1 VVAAIV
7 IVLIVIAAAAFIYLA
22 SSTSSSTTS
31 SSSSSA
37 SSSSTAS
44 SSSASSS
51 TSSSSSSSS
60 SGAPNTLTIDDVFWP
75 APADLN
81 QLVAIGE
88 VPYPNWLTYTV
99 YQPLVTLNASALYQ
113 QGVVQYLPDLAS
125 NFTQSADGMT
135 YTFNLRQGVKF
146 SDGNPFNAYQVWAEM
161 YGFYYL
167 SANSSSFLESYN
179 VFNMSQVNFG
189 PSSIALLN
197 QSGLINPSPAALS
210 MMQNQNWPIYV
221 TSPDTIVFHLQA
233 PFNYFLGTLVVYVGL
248 MFDVQWLLDHGG
260 FGTPAQ
266 MNTYFN
272 QNPIPGTGPYVVSGF
287 SEQSYVEFTQ
297 NPSYWGANLTAAQ
310 IKANPYLDPGHV
322 KNVVV
327 KANFNDLSRYTDLSS
342 GQAQIAGILSQDLP
356 LVQANPSQY
365 GVFQFPSK
373 AAVFVGIAM
382 NTQRYPTNIT
392 AVRQAIVHAINYTA
406 ISDSVFFGGLN
417 PMVGPEYPIFSQFY
431 DLGNLPPY
439 QYNVTEAQDILNAAN
454 IDPSTLPALQFRVVQ
469 GCDYCSSAAQIV
481 QFDLSQIGLTV
492 NIIVTPPSSYS
503 IPNIAGTG
511 SYSQALNA
519 SQTIAQLSWFG
530 TGTFAPAADTP
541 ADNWLLS
548 SNNETS
554 SNNWAIYSNPV
565 VQACVNAFTS
575 TSNTTLLTELCTKAQ
590 AQEYSDAPYIWLGT
604 IKLFFGA
611 GSIVWDKSS
620 VSSFY
625 VDPVYSGQSSTVIFN
640 TVTFVSPTA
649 QPVQLTPSLI
659 ASPLSSII
667 SSWFTTITRVKLP

>member
-1 VVAAIV
+1 VVAAVV
-7 IVLIVIAAAAFIYLA
+7 IVLIVVAAVAYVSLSSLSKSTSA
-22 SSTSSSTTS
+22 STSSAS

-37 SSSSTAS
+37 TG
-44 SSSASSS
+44 
-51 TSSSSSSSS
+51 T
-60 SGAPNTLTIDDVFWP
+60 SGAPSTLTIDDVFWP

-81 QLVAIGE
+81 QLTAIGE

-99 YQPLVTLNASALYQ
+99 YQPLITLNASALYG
-113 QGVVQYLPDLAS
+113 QGTVQYLPVLAD
-125 NFTQSADGMT
+125 NWTQSTDGRT

-146 SDGNPFNAYQVWAEM
+146 SDGNAFNAYQVWAEM

-167 SANSSSFLESYN
+167 SGNSSSFLESYN

-197 QSGLINPSPAALS
+197 QSGLINPSSAALT
-210 MMQNQNWPIYV
+210 MMENQNWPIYV
-221 TSPDTIVFHLQA
+221 TGPNTIVFHLQA

-248 MFDVQWLLDHGG
+248 MFDTQWLLDHGG

-287 SEQSYVEFTQ
+287 SEQTYVEFTQ
-297 NPSYWGANLTAAQ
+297 STSYWGANLTAAQ
-310 IKANPYLDPGHV
+310 IQANPYISPGNV

-327 KANFNDLSRYTDLSS
+327 NAKSDDVTRYADLTSD
-342 GQAQIAGILSQDLP
+342 QAQIAGILAQDLP
-356 LVQANPSQY
+356 AVQANPTQY

-382 NTQRYPTNIT
+382 NTQRSPTNIT
-392 AVRQAIVHAINYTA
+392 AVRQAIVHAINYTQ
-406 ISDSVFFGGLN
+406 ISDEVFFGGLN

-439 QYNVTEAQDILNAAN
+439 QYNVSESMAILKAAN
-454 IDPSTLPALQFRVVQ
+454 INTASLPALTFRVVQ
-469 GCDYCSSAAQIV
+469 GCSYCDLAAQLV
-481 QFDLSQIGLTV
+481 QNDLLQIGLTV
-492 NIIVTPPSSYS
+492 NIVVTAPSDYS

-511 SYSQALNA
+511 SYAQALNA

-548 SNNETS
+548 SNNNTS
-554 SNNWAIYSNPV
+554 SNNWAIYSNPI
-565 VQACVNAFTS
+565 VQACVDAFTS
-575 TSNTTLLTELCTKAQ
+575 TSNTTLLTNLCTKAQ

-611 GSIVWDKSS
+611 GSIVWNKN
-620 VSSFY
+620 VVNSFY

-640 TVTFVSPTA
+640 TVTFVTK
-649 QPVQLTPSLI
+649 
-659 ASPLSSII
+659 SS
-667 SSWFTTITRVKLP
+667 

>member
-1 VVAAIV
+1 VVAAVI
-7 IVLIVIAAAAFIYLA
+7 IVLIVIAAAAFVYLA
-22 SSTSSSTTS
+22 SSKSSTSTTS
-31 SSSSSA
+31 
-37 SSSSTAS
+37 
-44 SSSASSS
+44 SSS
-51 TSSSSSSSS
+51 TSSSSSISSASASSSTSTSSSSLS
-60 SGAPNTLTIDDVFWP
+60 SGAPNTLTVDDVFWP

-99 YQPLVTLNASALYQ
+99 YQPLVTLNASALYK

-125 NFTQSADGMT
+125 NWTQSSDGMT

-167 SANSSSFLESYN
+167 SANSSSFLESYS
-179 VFNMSQVNFG
+179 VFNMTNVNFG

-221 TSPDTIVFHLQA
+221 TGPDTIVFHLQA

-260 FGTPAQ
+260 FGTPVQ

-287 SEQSYVEFTQ
+287 SEQSYVAFTQ

-310 IKANPYLDPGHV
+310 IQANPYLDPGHV

-356 LVQANPSQY
+356 LVQANPTQY

-439 QYNVTEAQDILNAAN
+439 QYNVTEAQDILKAAN

-511 SYSQALNA
+511 SYAQALNA

-611 GSIVWDKSS
+611 GSIVWDKNS

>member
-1 VVAAIV
+1 MTLAILYESQVRNWPSSGRSYCNCPDCSRGGSVHLHLELEQTRAVAT
-7 IVLIVIAAAAFIYLA
+7 
-22 SSTSSSTTS
+22 SSTSSSPT
-31 SSSSSA
+31 
-37 SSSSTAS
+37 
-44 SSSASSS
+44 
-51 TSSSSSSSS
+51 
-60 SGAPNTLTIDDVFWP
+60 TLTIDDVFWP

-81 QLVAIGE
+81 QLTAIGE

-99 YQPLVTLNASALYQ
+99 YQPLITLNASALYG
-113 QGVVQYLPDLAS
+113 QGNVQYLPVLAS
-125 NFTQSADGMT
+125 NFSQSADGRT

-179 VFNMSQVNFG
+179 VFNIAPVNFG

-210 MMQNQNWPIYV
+210 MMENQNWPIYV
-221 TSPDTIVFHLQA
+221 TGPDTIVFHLAA

-248 MFDVQWLLDHGG
+248 MFDTQWLLDHGG
-260 FGTPAQ
+260 FGTPVQ

-287 SEQSYVEFTQ
+287 SENSYVQFQQ
-297 NPSYWGANLTAAQ
+297 NPNYWGASLTPAQ
-310 IKANPYLDPGHV
+310 IQANPYIDPGHV
-322 KNVVV
+322 KNVVIN
-327 KANFNDLSRYTDLSS
+327 ANFNDVSRYTDLST

-356 LVQANPSQY
+356 LVQAKPSQY

-382 NTQRYPTNIT
+382 NTQRSPTNIT

-406 ISDSVFFGGLN
+406 ISDTVFFGGLN

-439 QYNVTEAQDILNAAN
+439 QYNVTEALAILKAAN
-454 IDPSTLPALQFRVVQ
+454 INTASLPPLQFRVVQ
-469 GCDYCSSAAQIV
+469 GCDYCNSAAQIV
-481 QFDLSQIGLTV
+481 ALDLAKIGLTV
-492 NIIVTPPSSYS
+492 NIIITPASEYAL
-503 IPNIAGTG
+503 PNIAGTG
-511 SYSQALNA
+511 SYTQALNA
-519 SQTIAQLSWFG
+519 SQSVAQLSWFG

-548 SNNETS
+548 SNNNDGIQQLGDILEPGRPGVRRRVHLHLEHFADS
-554 SNNWAIYSNPV
+554 RPLYQGPGPGVQRRPV
-565 VQACVNAFTS
+565 HLAWHDQA
-575 TSNTTLLTELCTKAQ
+575 LLRSRLDRVEQ
-590 AQEYSDAPYIWLGT
+590 PGREN
-604 IKLFFGA
+604 
-611 GSIVWDKSS
+611 
-620 VSSFY
+620 FY

-640 TVTFVSPTA
+640 TVTFVSN
-649 QPVQLTPSLI
+649 
-659 ASPLSSII
+659 
-667 SSWFTTITRVKLP
+667 KG

>member
-1 VVAAIV
+1 VAAAVV
-7 IVLIVIAAAAFIYLA
+7 IVLIVVAAGAVVYLTGQKT
-22 SSTSSSTTS
+22 STTASSSTTAS
-31 SSSSSA
+31 TTTSSSA
-37 SSSSTAS
+37 PS
-44 SSSASSS
+44 
-51 TSSSSSSSS
+51 
-60 SGAPNTLTIDDVFWP
+60 TLTIDDVFWP

-99 YQPLVTLNASALYQ
+99 YQPLITLNASALYG
-113 QGVVQYLPDLAS
+113 QGVVQYLPVLA
-125 NFTQSADGMT
+125 NNYTQSADGRT

-167 SANSSSFLESYN
+167 SGNSSSFLESYN
-179 VFNMSQVNFG
+179 VFNLSQVNFG

-197 QSGLINPSPAALS
+197 QSGLINPSPAALT
-210 MMQNQNWPIYV
+210 MMENQNWPIYV
-221 TSPDTIVFHLQA
+221 TGPDTIVFHLAA

-248 MFDVQWLLDHGG
+248 MFDTQWLLDHGG

-272 QNPIPGTGPYVVSGF
+272 QNPIPGTGPYTVSGF
-287 SEQSYVEFTQ
+287 SENNYVQFTQ
-297 NPSYWGANLTAAQ
+297 SPSYWGDSLTAAQ
-310 IKANPYLDPGHV
+310 IKGNAYVDPGHV
-322 KNVVV
+322 KTVVV
-327 KANFNDLSRYTDLSS
+327 KANFDDVSRYTDLTT
-342 GQAQIAGILSQDLP
+342 GQAQIAGILAADLP
-356 LVQANPSQY
+356 SVQANPSTY
-365 GVFQFPSK
+365 GIFQFPSK

-392 AVRQAIVHAINYTA
+392 AVRQAIVHAINYTQ
-406 ISDSVFFGGLN
+406 ISDQVFFGGLN

-439 QYNVTEAQDILNAAN
+439 QYNLTEAQDILKAAN
-454 IDPSTLPALQFRVVQ
+454 INPATLPPIQFSVVQ
-469 GCDYCSSAAQIV
+469 GCTYCDSAAQLV
-481 QFDLSQIGLTV
+481 DSDLSQIGLQ
-492 NIIVTPPSSYS
+492 VTINVLAPSAYS
-503 IPNIAGTG
+503 LPNIAGTS
-511 SYSQALNA
+511 SYAAALNA
-519 SQTIAQLSWFG
+519 SQTISQMAWFG

-548 SNNETS
+548 SNNNTS

-575 TSNTTLLTELCTKAQ
+575 TSNTSQIIALCTKAQ
-590 AQEYSDAPYIWLGT
+590 AQEYNDAPYIWLGT

-611 GSIVWDKSS
+611 GSIVWNKN
-620 VSSFY
+620 VVNSFY

-640 TVTFVSPTA
+640 TVTFTSP
-649 QPVQLTPSLI
+649 
-659 ASPLSSII
+659 AS
-667 SSWFTTITRVKLP
+667 